1 MGKYLARDMTYGLST
16 AFSLPARGQGIRM
29 ERDEGCKPV
38 SPWNRLD
45 INLVKLT
52 ERNKL
57 EALALKWERT
67 SQPTITIADY
77 FTFTFRLSIPYV
89 SWQTGAVVR
98 TRNIHTL
105 ALSMTWIW
113 TRATL
118 VNVCS
123 TKDLNFMSWHYA
135 LPIYNTSKTFGL
147 IIKSKGRKYSQM
159 FPCKHKR
166 LKW

>member
-57 EALALKWERT
+57 EALALK
-67 SQPTITIADY
+67 
-77 FTFTFRLSIPYV
+77 
-89 SWQTGAVVR
+89 
-98 TRNIHTL
+98 
-105 ALSMTWIW
+105 
-113 TRATL
+113 
-118 VNVCS
+118 
-123 TKDLNFMSWHYA
+123 
-135 LPIYNTSKTFGL
+135 
-147 IIKSKGRKYSQM
+147 
-159 FPCKHKR
+159 
-166 LKW
+166 